1 MTFNAFGVLLD
12 PGEALRLNFLQV
24 GLDQPEDLADEL
36 LRVVA
41 GQHLE
46 HQLGPRRRTDLDVER
61 GLAGIDLASGKQV
74 WNRVKGSS
82 GSSGSSGMRN

>member
-46 HQLGPRRRTDLDVER
+46 HQLGPR
-61 GLAGIDLASGKQV
+61 
-74 WNRVKGSS
+74 
-82 GSSGSSGMRN
+82 